1 MGPGDR
7 AASARRRENPNQQQA
22 LNDLAY
28 VLATEKAK
36 PEEALTFAKRAYGL
50 PNAGA
55 DVADTLAWVY
65 HLLGQN
71 AEAEPLVTDAA
82 KQRPDSAEI
91 HWHAAAILAG
101 TGNPDAA
108 RRELDTA
115 LRLDSTLGNSPDVQK
130 LRDQLPVASKIL
142 RNSPEFSQ

>member
-1 MGPGDR
+1 NRDGLGAQQILEQATVADDDFVDAHMGLAGIYG
-7 AASARRRENPNQQQA
+7 AAGQRDAAIEPVPRVAPKNPNQQQA

-28 VLATEKAK
+28 FLATEKAK

-55 DVADTLAWVY
+55 DVADARAWVY

-91 HWHAAAILAG
+91 HWHAAAIL
-101 TGNPDAA
+101 
-108 RRELDTA
+108 
-115 LRLDSTLGNSPDVQK
+115 
-130 LRDQLPVASKIL
+130 
-142 RNSPEFSQ
+142 